1 MKYLLCIVY
10 MTFSLSGLI
19 FIKLGSLNINPCFNI
34 PLLEITL
41 NRESIIG
48 IICYGISFLL
58 YLGILNQ
65 FDLGVIVPI
74 IAGLVNIG
82 VLLAS
87 FFIFKERLSINSIA
101 GAIII
106 ILGIFIMNIKK

>member
-10 MTFSLSGLI
+10 MAFSISGLI
-19 FIKLGSLNINPCFNI
+19 FIKLGSIYISRFTI
-34 PLLEITL
+34 PLLNISI
-41 NRESIIG
+41 NKESIWG
-48 IICYGISFLL
+48 VICYGISFLL
-58 YLGILNQ
+58 YLGVLNQ

-87 FFIFKERLSINSIA
+87 FFIFKERLSLCTII
-101 GAIII
+101 GALII